1 MSKQVLKIKNILLE
15 CGLISEA
22 QESNTAFEQADRE
35 EKTFKKEDDKSFKA
49 ERISLE
55 EILNNT
61 GKKKKDYVR
70 KIIKTINQMIDGK
83 KDVDNLINIVKK
95 RGNN

>member
-1 MSKQVLKIKNILLE
+1 MSDKIKTIKNMLTE

-22 QESNTAFEQADRE
+22 QESNTAFEQADKE
-35 EKTFKKEDDKSFKA
+35 AHTFKKENDKSFKA
-49 ERISLE
+49 DRLDLE

-70 KIIKTINQMIDGK
+70 KVLKTINQMIDGK
-83 KDVDNLINIVKK
+83 KDVETLIDVVK
-95 RGNN
+95 RGRK